1 MSVDAKCYECVA
13 GAGLEPILSPS
24 FSGGRG
30 QASGFI
36 MRMMAENK
44 KKHQGQ
50 YRNPSNND
58 YGSTMNQF
66 RAFDYKRLANEDQNG
81 NNQSEYGASPF
92 IQKHFGSPEAVQFI
106 PKAQRG
112 SEEHRVIEGETEEQ
126 KAARLQAKAEQLA
139 ELARQ
144 LLEKSSAKGKIKGFI
159 KGKIAVK
166 KAKEL
171 LQQKKKEK
179 AEEDERKAKELSKE
193 QLIKAAEENAKV
205 LEAEWKA
212 DENAIFD
219 YLSYAN
225 KGTDSYFLKS
235 KLRDLW
241 EKWCK
246 EKQYEKFGEDAL
258 RPILSGYYYG
268 REEIKKKIIPRP
280 DSYYLPRN
288 RGYNYKKVSYAEA
301 KRVYDKYFPPEEQ
314 APEEKTKRQLA
325 LKGVVRRLV
334 RTKKSEKELV
344 GSAPTPK
351 WWNAYWCMEDYAKH
365 KAYSNM
371 GTLFQN
377 KKWFGDWAYTMGHN
391 PVSKWTIPEAEI
403 VEIPPESKGKSKKA
417 EEQNAARNNA
427 IRASNAQWKT
437 AQEAIVRITTTYYE
451 WVFKKALPLF
461 GWKLIE
467 YHPRVED
474 FPNEVVL
481 KTENRGTDSAPRFY
495 YKRVGEYPSHL
506 LMSIT
511 GTESPRYGYDGT
523 RPLPAM
529 KPIPADLKLVLC
541 VEPDGKVAWLITTY
555 NSSGF
560 EEGKLDWKELAQN
573 SIGIGPKAYLTR
585 SDGSLSFRSLFIK
598 EGAHWKHAL
607 IQQSEGYEYAS
618 YGGEQVKERHTYI
631 PVKLPNGREHKWES
645 SFNSRQIQDI
655 IDPLVRGISERGEW
669 DGKPLTQTELVGSG
683 RRKRC

>member
-66 RAFDYKRLANEDQNG
+66 RAFDYKKLANEDQNG

-139 ELARQ
+139 ELARE

-225 KGTDSYFLKS
+225 KGTDSYFLKT

-246 EKQYEKFGEDAL
+246 EKQYEKFGEAL

-268 REEIKKKIIPRP
+268 REEVKKRIIPRP

-325 LKGVVRRLV
+325 LKGVIRRII
-334 RTKKSEKELV
+334 RTKQTLKSQAQTL
-344 GSAPTPK
+344 PLPK
-351 WWNAYWCMEDYAKH
+351 WWDGVMCVLAWAKGTEYPSGPKDLYSQSWFGKTLYYAGNHRDSPFFIEDYEE
-365 KAYSNM
+365 
-371 GTLFQN
+371 L
-377 KKWFGDWAYTMGHN
+377 
-391 PVSKWTIPEAEI
+391 
-403 VEIPPESKGKSKKA
+403 PPEPKGKSKKA
-417 EEQNAARNNA
+417 EEARVEYNRIARKRNEQYKLVGDA
-427 IRASNAQWKT
+427 LLKVASQYAKWLFT
-437 AQEAIVRITTTYYE
+437 I
-451 WVFKKALPLF
+451 ALPTKGYNLV
-461 GWKLIE
+461 E
-467 YHPRVED
+467 YHPTEAT
-474 FPNEVVL
+474 FPQEEVIETRMVGGPTAYGQQGYTYH
-481 KTENRGTDSAPRFY
+481 KTGRF
-495 YKRVGEYPSHL
+495 RPS
-506 LMSIT
+506 
-511 GTESPRYGYDGT
+511 GT
-523 RPLPAM
+523 RFLIGTNREGYNPERDSVPPLP
-529 KPIPADLKLVLC
+529 DVLTLLLH
-541 VEPDGKVAWLITTY
+541 PDGKLAWLI
-555 NSSGF
+555 SSKSGDARWEGLGKMMLGDRTAGDTGF
-560 EEGKLDWKELAQN
+560 SFHTKFRKVGDQFIHIVKEP
-573 SIGIGPKAYLTR
+573 I
-585 SDGSLSFRSLFIK
+585 DGSKYGSEVPQKVGDLEIK
-598 EGAHWKHAL
+598 EVLNSQTLLGNNPPVGSRNHITWAYK
-607 IQQSEGYEYAS
+607 EGIAQITKNLFDDLCER
-618 YGGEQVKERHTYI
+618 KE
-631 PVKLPNGREHKWES
+631 WS
-645 SFNSRQIQDI
+645 
-655 IDPLVRGISERGEW
+655 
-669 DGKPLTQTELVGSG
+669 GKPLVKIDLTGSG